1 MHERKRSETMSYYPN
16 TSYYGGGGGGGLR
29 GDMGG
34 YGGYGGGYGSH
45 ASYGRG
51 LGYYPGQHEY
61 YNGTMF
67 PDASY
72 HNRGWSVGDYAH
84 RWLGPS
90 HNRGYGRSYF
100 DNIYSGLGSPSS
112 WGSQW
117 SLAHNPMTYRSYHN
131 QLYYPPS
138 PGAGMMGGG
147 SAMVPYGGGGHA
159 HGSMHR
165 LGLEG
170 LAAAAAFQAMKM
182 WENRRMQHGF
192 EPGHMGG
199 RDMVVGS
206 AMAEAIRMQQMGGYG
221 NMHDPYNMASQAAMR
236 AQLLYDDHL
245 RQLRGGMAGGY
256 VNPYY

>member
-1 MHERKRSETMSYYPN
+1 MHERKHSETMSYYPN
-16 TSYYGGGGGGGLR
+16 TSYYGGAGLR
-29 GDMGG
+29 GDLN
-34 YGGYGGGYGSH
+34 GYGSH

-51 LGYYPGQHEY
+51 LGYYPSHHEY

-72 HNRGWSVGDYAH
+72 HSRGWSVGDYAH

-90 HNRGYGRSYF
+90 YNRGHGRSYF
-100 DNIYSGLGSPSS
+100 DNIYSGLGSPST

-117 SLAHNPMTYRSYHN
+117 SLTHNPMAYRSYHN

-138 PGAGMMGGG
+138 PGTGMVG
-147 SAMVPYGGGGHA
+147 SGAMVPYGSGHA
-159 HGSMHR
+159 HGSLHR
-165 LGLEG
+165 LGMEG

-182 WENRRMQHGF
+182 WENRRMHYGF
-192 EPGHMGG
+192 EPSHSGA
-199 RDMVVGS
+199 RDMVIGS
-206 AMAEAIRMQQMGGYG
+206 AMAEAIRMQQLGGYG
-221 NMHDPYNMASQAAMR
+221 NMYDPYNMTAQAAMR

-245 RQLRGGMAGGY
+245 RHLRGGMTGY